1 MKTHVL
7 EYAEQG
13 ALKHCPEAPAVEY
26 RGDSRSFSQ
35 LIQLSTRFAAAICR
49 NSSTVNSPVCVYL
62 PRGIETIAANLGTL
76 ACRNCYS
83 NLDIRSPLQRTA
95 AILNNLEPA
104 LIITS
109 KELAP
114 EILTVAGSRA
124 KLLLIEDCLQ
134 LTPTPSELAEIEN
147 RRNQSLDV
155 DPVCIINT
163 SGSTGV
169 PKSVVMN
176 HRNIIDFI
184 DWTLGEFPFF
194 QSDRFACL
202 SPLYFDIYTLELYAA
217 LASGACLCLIPDA
230 WTGFPAKLVE
240 FLHQQHI
247 SFLFWVPSVMVAI
260 ANLGLLHK
268 FPLPSLRRVF
278 FAGEVFPTRQFNIW
292 RKALPNTEFV
302 NLYGPIEITV
312 DCTWYRID
320 RDFADDEPL
329 PIGFP
334 CRNTEVLILTED
346 NQPAPPGHL
355 GELCVKGSSLAMGY
369 WNDPERTARVF
380 TQNPLQKHYPEI
392 IYRTGDLASVNQH
405 GEILFHGRKD
415 FQIKHSGYR
424 IELGEIEN
432 AASAT
437 GLLQQ
442 VCVVY
447 AAEHQQ
453 INLFYSSP
461 QPVDTTTLR
470 NKLLELLPRYMLPAT
485 FHYLPELPRN
495 PNGKIDRLK
504 LQQQALRSNE

>member
-7 EYAEQG
+7 QYAEQG
-13 ALKHCPEAPAVEY
+13 ALKFCPDAPAIEF
-26 RGDSRSFSQ
+26 RGESWSFTQ
-35 LIQLSTRFAAAICR
+35 LFTLATQMAAAICR
-49 NSSTVNSPVCVYL
+49 NSSAINSPVCVYL

-76 ACRNCYS
+76 SSRNCYS
-83 NLDIRSPLQRTA
+83 NLDVRSPLPRTA

-104 LIITS
+104 LVITS
-109 KELAP
+109 KELAANLRSIIP
-114 EILTVAGSRA
+114 PRTQ
-124 KLLLIEDCLQ
+124 LLLIEDCLEI
-134 LTPTPSELAEIEN
+134 TPASSELDEISR
-147 RRNQSLDV
+147 RRNQTLDV
-155 DPVCIINT
+155 DPACIINT

-184 DWTLGEFPFF
+184 DWTLSEFPFS

-202 SPLYFDIYTLELYAA
+202 SPLYFDIYTLELYTS
-217 LASGACLCLIPDA
+217 LATGACLCLIPDA
-230 WTGFPAKLVE
+230 WTGFPARLVE
-240 FLHQQHI
+240 FLDQQRI

-260 ANLGLLHK
+260 ANLGLLQK
-268 FPLPSLRRVF
+268 FPLHSLRRVF
-278 FAGEVFPTRQFNIW
+278 FAGEVFPTRQFNLW
-292 RKALPNTEFV
+292 RKALPTTEFV

-320 RDFADDEPL
+320 REFADDEPL

-334 CRNTEVLILTED
+334 CRNTEILILTED
-346 NQPAPPGHL
+346 QQPAVPGQQ

-369 WNDPERTARVF
+369 WNDPERTAKVF
-380 TQNPLQKHYPEI
+380 TRNPLQKHYPEI

-415 FQIKHSGYR
+415 YQIKHSGYR

-432 AASAT
+432 AAAAT

-447 AAEHQQ
+447 AAERQE
-453 INLFYSSP
+453 IVLFYSSP
-461 QPVDTTTLR
+461 QPVDTSVLR
-470 NKLLELLPRYMLPAT
+470 SKLLELLPRYMLPAT
-485 FHYLPELPRN
+485 FNHLPELPRN

-504 LQQQALRSNE
+504 LQQEAIHHHA